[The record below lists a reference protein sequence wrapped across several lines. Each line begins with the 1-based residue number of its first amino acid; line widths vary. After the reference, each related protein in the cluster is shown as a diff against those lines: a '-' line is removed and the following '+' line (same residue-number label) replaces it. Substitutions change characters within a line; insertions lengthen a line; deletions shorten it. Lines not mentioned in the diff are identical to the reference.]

1 MIDLSLIIETWD
13 SVKPCIQQKE
23 KADACASLVRVFD
36 EHGLLDYDKVSIND
50 CDGHLK
56 QAIEEYYEVEDKD
69 EDEDEDWD

>member
-56 QAIEEYYEVEDKD
+56 QAIEEYYEVEDED